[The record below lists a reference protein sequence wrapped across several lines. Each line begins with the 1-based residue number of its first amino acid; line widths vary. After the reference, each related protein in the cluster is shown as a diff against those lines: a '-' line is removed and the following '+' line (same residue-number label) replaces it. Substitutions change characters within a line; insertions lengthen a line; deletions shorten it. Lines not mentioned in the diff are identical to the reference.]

1 MIRVKVAPGPKAQW
15 TDLIS
20 VGLRPTI
27 HVIDGTMSCYS
38 CHSDLI
44 NVPVASMVYAMNH
57 PFDGTVLRGLAF

>member
-1 MIRVKVAPGPKAQW
+1 
-15 TDLIS
+15 
-20 VGLRPTI
+20 
-27 HVIDGTMSCYS
+27 VIDGTMSCYS